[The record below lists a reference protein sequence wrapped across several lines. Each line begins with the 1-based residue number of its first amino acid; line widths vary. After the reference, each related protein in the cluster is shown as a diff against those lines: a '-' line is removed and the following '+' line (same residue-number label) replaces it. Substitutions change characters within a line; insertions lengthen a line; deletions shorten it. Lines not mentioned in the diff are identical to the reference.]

1 MPPTRERSATL
12 GLAPALPMIALVV
25 IIAWALAA
33 VLMLTGTLINAR
45 EIENT
50 LPLINNEVQPIDQDL
65 DNVKL
70 AEETA
75 RISGRIRRRA
85 APLSDQA
92 DQIIEVAGNIDG
104 RVATIL
110 DTAGTINDTAGSIN
124 ETARS
129 INGSVNSIND
139 TVSSING
146 KVVSINDTVNS
157 IQANALSINRTA
169 DSIGV
174 KVTTINARV
183 GSIFRRVG
191 APGATDRSIKGAVT
205 RITRKFVL
213 LDPVTKDIDE
223 GNENNE
229 GVDDINERATRG
241 LRGVAALKSDFVP
254 IRTIVGSGNPALDHD
269 VSGPGNIHGHANAID
284 CSQILNFIG
293 PTPYCN
299 Q

>member
-12 GLAPALPMIALVV
+12 GLAPVLPMIALVV

-45 EIENT
+45 EIEDT

-110 DTAGTINDTAGSIN
+110 DTAGTINDTA
-124 ETARS
+124 TT
-129 INGSVNSIND
+129 INGSVRSIND

-146 KVVSINDTVNS
+146 KVVSINDTVDS
-157 IQANALSINRTA
+157 IQANALSINRTV

-183 GSIFRRVG
+183 GSVFRRVG
-191 APGATDRSIKGAVT
+191 APGATDRSIKGSVS
-205 RITRKFVL
+205 RITRTFVS
-213 LDPVTKDIDE
+213 LDPVTREINE
-223 GNENNE
+223 GNENNQ
-229 GVDDINERATRG
+229 GVDDINERATKG
-241 LRGVAALKSDFVP
+241 VRGVAGLKSDFVP
-254 IRTIVGSGNPALDHD
+254 IRTIVGSGNPALAHD
-269 VSGPGNIHGHANAID
+269 VSGAGNIHGHANAID
-284 CSQILNFIG
+284 CSRILNNAAPPLIIG
-293 PTPYCN
+293 TTPYCN
-299 Q
+299 K